1 MEMLAKFHSRLLEV
15 RTKQATAV
23 HVDQKEE
30 VEGVGGKDEDA
41 ETRKRRA
48 EESTEGEGDDPAL
61 GDSTW

>member
-15 RTKQATAV
+15 RAKQVSTT
-23 HVDQKEE
+23 HIDQNKE
-30 VEGVGGKDEDA
+30 VEDVRKEDA